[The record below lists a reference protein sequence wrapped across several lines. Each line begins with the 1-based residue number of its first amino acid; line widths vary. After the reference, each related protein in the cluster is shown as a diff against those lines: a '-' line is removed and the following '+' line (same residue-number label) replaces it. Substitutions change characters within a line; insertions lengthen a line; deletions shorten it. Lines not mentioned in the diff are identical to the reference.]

1 MLLTAVISFAPPA
14 ASARAMMLPS
24 LTYIFFAWEGRVSSL
39 PQLVTV
45 TCPEPPAEPL
55 AEVVG
60 WVGEEQALRAMR
72 GRVSQA
78 TARAR
83 RVIMWSP

>member
-1 MLLTAVISFAPPA
+1 
-14 ASARAMMLPS
+14 MLPS
-24 LTYIFFAWEGRVSSL
+24 LTYIFFAVEGRVRSL

-45 TCPEPPAEPL
+45 TCPEPSAEPL
-55 AEVVG
+55 LEAVG
-60 WVGEEQALRAMR
+60 WEGEEQALRAMR

-83 RVIMWSP
+83 RVIMWSPYAC